1 MLCSSVHE
9 LALLECCGIISL
21 SSTRLLCLQVSSDG
35 ASSSSGSDS
44 SGVVFVSLVQ
54 NLINVEQSASGL
66 DRSNLPPD
74 DVFLST
80 Q

>member
-1 MLCSSVHE
+1 
-9 LALLECCGIISL
+9 
-21 SSTRLLCLQVSSDG
+21 LLCLQVSSDG